1 MVVELI
7 KEAKLVAI
15 RDSTYTMYV
24 FTLLEEK
31 NYVMCTRLP
40 NWQVPEISIGDSGFL
55 KYQTVEAGDQYTT
68 PDGSIINYK
77 YTNAYFLDFIH
88 KTDKLNKD
96 GIIL

>member
-1 MVVELI
+1 MVLELI

-24 FTLLEEK
+24 FSLIEEK
-31 NYVMCTRLP
+31 NYIMCTRLP
-40 NWQVPEISIGDSGFL
+40 NWQVPEISIGEIGFL
-55 KYQTVEAGDQYTT
+55 KYQTVEAGDQYVT
-68 PDGSIINYK
+68 PNGEIINYK
-77 YTNAYFLDFIH
+77 YTNSYFLDFIY